1 MKGSEKIDSKK
12 YYVVRVN
19 PRSHQNLIVVA
30 VFDDEWNAR
39 SESSHLTQ
47 EAVSASLKPFDYD
60 LFLTL
65 SGEEILQAP
74 FKSVSFELL

>member
-19 PRSHQNLIVVA
+19 PRNQQNLIVVA
-30 VFDDEWNAR
+30 VFDDERDAR

-47 EAVSASLKPFDYD
+47 EDVRESLKPFDYD

-65 SGEEILQAP
+65 SGGEILQAP